1 MTDSLIHTALTTLKS
16 NGNSKLLF
24 SFFLNAG
31 GVSKISI
38 WENHS

>member
-1 MTDSLIHTALTTLKS
+1 MTDSLSHTALATLKS

-24 SFFLNAG
+24 SFHLNAG
-31 GVSKISI
+31 GVSKSSI